1 MHGLEHILFL
11 KIFLN
16 KVTSLKTIIINI
28 MKTYVALIR
37 GINVGGHKKV
47 PMAILRD
54 VLNKADFQDVK
65 TYIQSGNIVFKSREK
80 NSKTIERIIQK
91 SIESYFSFLVPVIV
105 KTKEELQFIFDSCH
119 LSDEKRRE
127 SYFVL
132 FNDIPDSELVKE
144 VESITFENEE
154 FSIVRDCLYF
164 YSSTGYGRTKFN
176 MNSIEKKLKVNATSR
191 NFKTIVKLL
200 ELA

>member
-65 TYIQSGNIVFKSREK
+65 TYIQSGNIVFKSIEK

-200 ELA
+200 EIA

>member
-65 TYIQSGNIVFKSREK
+65 TYIQSGNIVFKSIEK

-119 LSDEKRRE
+119 LSDEKKRE

-132 FNDIPDSELVKE
+132 FDDIPDSDLVKE

-164 YSSTGYGRTKFN
+164 YSSTGYGRTNFN

>member
-54 VLNKADFQDVK
+54 VLSKAGFQDVK
-65 TYIQSGNIVFKSREK
+65 TYIQSGNIVFKSIEK

-91 SIESYFSFLVPVIV
+91 SIESYFSFLVPVII

-119 LSDEKRRE
+119 LSDEKKRE

-132 FNDIPDSELVKE
+132 FDDIPDSELVKE

>member
-65 TYIQSGNIVFKSREK
+65 TYIQSGNIVFKSIEK

-119 LSDEKRRE
+119 LSDEKKRE

-132 FNDIPDSELVKE
+132 FDDIPDSELVKE

>member
-1 MHGLEHILFL
+1 
-11 KIFLN
+11 
-16 KVTSLKTIIINI
+16 

-54 VLNKADFQDVK
+54 VLSKAGFQDVK
-65 TYIQSGNIVFKSREK
+65 TYIQSGNIVFKSIEK

-200 ELA
+200 EIA

>member
-1 MHGLEHILFL
+1 M
-11 KIFLN
+11 
-16 KVTSLKTIIINI
+16 
-28 MKTYVALIR
+28 
-37 GINVGGHKKV
+37 
-47 PMAILRD
+47 
-54 VLNKADFQDVK
+54 
-65 TYIQSGNIVFKSREK
+65 
-80 NSKTIERIIQK
+80 
-91 SIESYFSFLVPVIV
+91 PVIV

-119 LSDEKRRE
+119 LSDEKKRE

-132 FNDIPDSELVKE
+132 FDDIPDSELVKE

>member
-65 TYIQSGNIVFKSREK
+65 TYIQSGNIVFKSTEK

-119 LSDEKRRE
+119 LSDEKKRE

-132 FNDIPDSELVKE
+132 FDDIPDSELVKE

-164 YSSTGYGRTKFN
+164 YSSTGYGRTNFN

>member
-65 TYIQSGNIVFKSREK
+65 TYIQSGNIVFKSTEK

-119 LSDEKRRE
+119 LSDEKKRE

-132 FNDIPDSELVKE
+132 FDDIPDSELVKE

>member
-65 TYIQSGNIVFKSREK
+65 TYIQSGNIVFKSTEK

-132 FNDIPDSELVKE
+132 FDDIPDSELVKE